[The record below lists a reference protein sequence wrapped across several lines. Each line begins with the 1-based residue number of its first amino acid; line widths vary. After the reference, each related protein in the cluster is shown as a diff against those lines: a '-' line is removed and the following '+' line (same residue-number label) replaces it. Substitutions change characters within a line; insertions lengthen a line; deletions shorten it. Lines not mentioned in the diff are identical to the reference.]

1 LNEKTYVMHYWMVIC
16 FPKKGLVGKCL
27 VYGTLTNGS
36 QKKNSKELIKKPVMN
51 CLVLLQN
58 LWFFENL
65 LNSKLKV
72 ITKSK
77 NHPTWCKS

>member
-1 LNEKTYVMHYWMVIC
+1 MHYWMVIC
-16 FPKKGLVGKCL
+16 FPKKGLVGKCS

-58 LWFFENL
+58 LL
-65 LNSKLKV
+65 VL
-72 ITKSK
+72 
-77 NHPTWCKS
+77 